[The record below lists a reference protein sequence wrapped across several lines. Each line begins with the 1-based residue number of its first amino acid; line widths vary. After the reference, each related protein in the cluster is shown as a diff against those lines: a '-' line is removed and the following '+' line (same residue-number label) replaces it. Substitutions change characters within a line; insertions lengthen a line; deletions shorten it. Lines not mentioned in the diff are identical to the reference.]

1 MRYESEHKPK
11 IRERIV
17 KEAAKAIRA
26 KGPLQV
32 SVAGVMSKAGLTH
45 GGFYAH
51 FASKDALIEAA
62 IQQMFN
68 QVMHRWDKDNQ
79 GLSAPQQLAG
89 YIDFYLSPW
98 HRDNRSQGCPVSA
111 LASEAP
117 RMTAPCQAEFA
128 RGIERIR
135 GMIIRQLTE
144 MGVEDPQTTA
154 VSVSSELMGSLSLAR
169 CEPDRQ
175 ASDALLHSAKEN
187 LKARLHLPAQNIPAQ

>member
-62 IQQMFN
+62 IAQMFN
-68 QVMHRWDKDNQ
+68 QVMARWDKDNQ
-79 GLSAPQQLAG
+79 GLTAQQQLAG

-98 HRDNRSQGCPVSA
+98 HRDNRAQGCPVSA
-111 LASEAP
+111 LASETP
-117 RMTAPCQAEFA
+117 RMPAACQAEFA

-135 GMIIRQLTE
+135 GMILRQLTE
-144 MGVEDPQTTA
+144 MGVEDPHTTA
-154 VSVSSELMGSLSLAR
+154 ISVSAELMGSLSLAR
-169 CEPDRQ
+169 CEPDRE
-175 ASDALLHSAKEN
+175 ASDALLESARKTV
-187 LKARLHLPAQNIPAQ
+187 KARLNLPEE

>member
-62 IQQMFN
+62 IAQMFN
-68 QVMHRWDKDNQ
+68 QVMARWDKDNQ
-79 GLSAPQQLAG
+79 GLTAQQQLAG

-98 HRDNRSQGCPVSA
+98 HRDNRAQGCPVSA
-111 LASEAP
+111 LASETP
-117 RMTAPCQAEFA
+117 RMPAACQAEFA

-135 GMIIRQLTE
+135 WMIFRQLTE
-144 MGVEDPQTTA
+144 MGVGDPKTTA
-154 VSVSSELMGSLSLAR
+154 ISVSAELMGSLSLAR
-169 CEPDRQ
+169 CEPDRK
-175 ASDALLHSAKEN
+175 ASDALLESARKTV
-187 LKARLHLPAQNIPAQ
+187 KARLNLPEE

>member
-62 IQQMFN
+62 ITQMFN
-68 QVMHRWDKDNQ
+68 QVMARWDKDNQ
-79 GLSAPQQLAG
+79 GLTAQQQLAG

-98 HRDNRSQGCPVSA
+98 HRDNRAQGCPVSA
-111 LASEAP
+111 LASETP
-117 RMTAPCQAEFA
+117 RMPAACQAEFA

-135 GMIIRQLTE
+135 GMILRQLTE
-144 MGVEDPQTTA
+144 MGVEDPHTTA
-154 VSVSSELMGSLSLAR
+154 ISVSAELMGSLSLAR
-169 CEPDRQ
+169 CEPDRE
-175 ASDALLHSAKEN
+175 ASDALLESARKTV
-187 LKARLHLPAQNIPAQ
+187 KARLNLPEE

>member
-26 KGPLQV
+26 KGPQQV

-51 FASKDALIEAA
+51 FASKDALIVAA
-62 IQQMFN
+62 IEQMFN
-68 QVMHRWDKDNQ
+68 QVMTRWDKDNQ
-79 GLSAPQQLAG
+79 GLSAAGQLSG

-98 HRDNRSQGCPVSA
+98 HRDNRAQGCPVSA
-111 LASEAP
+111 LASETP
-117 RMTAPCQAEFA
+117 RMPAPCQAEFA
-128 RGIERIR
+128 RGIDRIR
-135 GMIIRQLTE
+135 GMIVRQLTE
-144 MGVEDPQTTA
+144 MGVENPLTA
-154 VSVSSELMGSLSLAR
+154 AISLSAELMGSLSLAR

-175 ASDALLHSAKEN
+175 ISDALLESARN
-187 LKARLHLPAQNIPAQ
+187 QLKARLNLIESA

>member
-26 KGPLQV
+26 KGPMQV

-51 FASKDALIEAA
+51 FASKEALIEAA
-62 IQQMFN
+62 IEQMFN
-68 QVMHRWDKDNQ
+68 QVMLRWEKNNQ
-79 GLSAPQQLAG
+79 GLTAQQQLAG

-98 HRDNRSQGCPVSA
+98 HRDNRAQGCPVSA
-111 LASEAP
+111 LASETP
-117 RMTAPCQAEFA
+117 RMSVPCQAEFA

-135 GMIIRQLTE
+135 GMIIRHLSE
-144 MGVEDPQTTA
+144 MGVENPQTA
-154 VSVSSELMGSLSLAR
+154 AISVSAELMGSLSLAR
-169 CEPDRQ
+169 CEPDRE
-175 ASDALLHSAKEN
+175 ASEALLEHARKTI
-187 LKARLHLPAQNIPAQ
+187 KARLNLPEE

>member
-62 IQQMFN
+62 IAQMFN
-68 QVMHRWDKDNQ
+68 QVMARWDKDNQ
-79 GLSAPQQLAG
+79 GLTAQQQLAG

-98 HRDNRSQGCPVSA
+98 HRDNRAQGCPVSA
-111 LASEAP
+111 LASETP
-117 RMTAPCQAEFA
+117 RMPAACQAEFA

-135 GMIIRQLTE
+135 GMILRQLTE
-144 MGVEDPQTTA
+144 MGVEDPHTTA
-154 VSVSSELMGSLSLAR
+154 ISVSAELMGSLSLAR
-169 CEPDRQ
+169 CEPDRE
-175 ASDALLHSAKEN
+175 ASDALLEN
-187 LKARLHLPAQNIPAQ
+187 ARKTVKARLNLPEE

>member
-62 IQQMFN
+62 IAQMFN
-68 QVMHRWDKDNQ
+68 QVMARWDKDNQ
-79 GLSAPQQLAG
+79 GLTAQQQLAG

-98 HRDNRSQGCPVSA
+98 HRDNRAQGCPVSA
-111 LASEAP
+111 LASETP
-117 RMTAPCQAEFA
+117 RMPAACQAEFA

-135 GMIIRQLTE
+135 GMILRQLTE
-144 MGVEDPQTTA
+144 MGVGDPKTTA
-154 VSVSSELMGSLSLAR
+154 ISVSAELMGSLSLAR
-169 CEPDRQ
+169 CEPDRE
-175 ASDALLHSAKEN
+175 ASDALLEN
-187 LKARLHLPAQNIPAQ
+187 ARKTVKARLNLPEE

>member
-26 KGPLQV
+26 KGPGQV

-51 FASKDALIEAA
+51 FASKDALIVAA
-62 IQQMFN
+62 IEQMFN
-68 QVMHRWDKDNQ
+68 QVMARWDKDNQ
-79 GLSAPQQLAG
+79 GLNAAQQLAG

-98 HRDNRSQGCPVSA
+98 HRDNRALGCPVSA
-111 LASEAP
+111 LASETP
-117 RMTAPCQAEFA
+117 RLPAPCQAEFA
-128 RGIERIR
+128 RGIDRIR
-135 GMIIRQLTE
+135 GMIVRQLTE
-144 MGVEDPQTTA
+144 MGAEDPLSTA
-154 VSVSSELMGSLSLAR
+154 ISVSAELMGSLSLAR

-175 ASDALLHSAKEN
+175 VSDVLLERARDLLKTRLNLIESA
-187 LKARLHLPAQNIPAQ
+187 

>member
-51 FASKDALIEAA
+51 FASKEALLEAA
-62 IQQMFN
+62 IEQMFN
-68 QVMHRWDKDNQ
+68 QVMLRWEKNNQ
-79 GLSAPQQLAG
+79 GLAAPQQLAA

-98 HRDNRSQGCPVSA
+98 HRDNRAQGCPVSA
-111 LASEAP
+111 LASETP
-117 RMTAPCQAEFA
+117 RMSAPCQAEFA

-135 GMIIRQLTE
+135 AMIIRQLTE
-144 MGVEDPQTTA
+144 MGVDDPQTA
-154 VSVSSELMGSLSLAR
+154 AISVSAELMGSLSLAR
-169 CEPDRQ
+169 CEPDREI
-175 ASDALLHSAKEN
+175 SDALLESAKKALKRRLN
-187 LKARLHLPAQNIPAQ
+187 LSDE

>member
-68 QVMHRWDKDNQ
+68 QVMLRWEKNNQ
-79 GLSAPQQLAG
+79 GLTAQQQLAG

-98 HRDNRSQGCPVSA
+98 HRDNRAQGCPVSA
-111 LASEAP
+111 LASETP
-117 RMTAPCQAEFA
+117 RMSAPCQAEFA

-169 CEPDRQ
+169 CEPDRE
-175 ASDALLHSAKEN
+175 ASDAMLESAKKALMVRLN
-187 LKARLHLPAQNIPAQ
+187 LPEE

>member
-26 KGPLQV
+26 KGPMQV

-51 FASKDALIEAA
+51 FASKEALIEAA
-62 IQQMFN
+62 IEQMFN
-68 QVMHRWDKDNQ
+68 QVMLRWEKNNQ
-79 GLSAPQQLAG
+79 GLTAQQQLAG

-98 HRDNRSQGCPVSA
+98 HRDNRAQGCPVSA
-111 LASEAP
+111 LASETP
-117 RMTAPCQAEFA
+117 RMSVPCQAEFA

-135 GMIIRQLTE
+135 GMIIRQLSE
-144 MGVEDPQTTA
+144 MGVENPQTA
-154 VSVSSELMGSLSLAR
+154 AISVSAELMGSLSLAR
-169 CEPDRQ
+169 CEPDRE
-175 ASDALLHSAKEN
+175 ASEALLEHARKTI
-187 LKARLHLPAQNIPAQ
+187 KARLNLPEE

>member
-62 IQQMFN
+62 IEQMFN
-68 QVMHRWDKDNQ
+68 QVMARWDKDNQ
-79 GLSAPQQLAG
+79 GLTAKQQLAG

-98 HRDNRSQGCPVSA
+98 HRDNRAQGCPVSA
-111 LASEAP
+111 LASETP
-117 RMTAPCQAEFA
+117 RMPAPCQAEFA

-144 MGVEDPQTTA
+144 MGVEDPQTLA
-154 VSVSSELMGSLSLAR
+154 ISISAELMGSLSLAR

-175 ASDALLHSAKEN
+175 VSDALLERAKTS
-187 LKARLHLPAQNIPAQ
+187 LKARLNLQEE

>member
-51 FASKDALIEAA
+51 FASKEALIEAA
-62 IQQMFN
+62 IEQMFN
-68 QVMHRWDKDNQ
+68 QVMTRWDKNNQ
-79 GLSAPQQLAG
+79 GLTAPQQLAG

-98 HRDNRSQGCPVSA
+98 HRDNRAQGCPVSA
-111 LASEAP
+111 LASETP
-117 RMTAPCQAEFA
+117 RMSLPCQAEFA
-128 RGIERIR
+128 RGIGRIR

-144 MGVEDPQTTA
+144 MGVDDPQTAA

-175 ASDALLHSAKEN
+175 ISDALLEN
-187 LKARLHLPAQNIPAQ
+187 ARQTLKRRLDLPEE

>member
-26 KGPLQV
+26 KGPMQV

-51 FASKDALIEAA
+51 FASKEALIEAA
-62 IQQMFN
+62 IEQMFN
-68 QVMHRWDKDNQ
+68 QVMLRWEKNNQ
-79 GLSAPQQLAG
+79 GLTAQQQLAG

-98 HRDNRSQGCPVSA
+98 HRDNRAQGCPVSA
-111 LASEAP
+111 LASETP
-117 RMTAPCQAEFA
+117 RMSVPCQAEFA

-135 GMIIRQLTE
+135 GMIICQLSE
-144 MGVEDPQTTA
+144 MGVENPQTA
-154 VSVSSELMGSLSLAR
+154 AISVSAELMGSLSLAR
-169 CEPDRQ
+169 CEPDRE
-175 ASDALLHSAKEN
+175 ASEALLEHARKTI
-187 LKARLHLPAQNIPAQ
+187 KARLNLPEE

>member
-62 IQQMFN
+62 IAQMFN
-68 QVMHRWDKDNQ
+68 QVMARWDKDNQ
-79 GLSAPQQLAG
+79 GLTAQQQLAG

-98 HRDNRSQGCPVSA
+98 HRDNRAQGCPVSA
-111 LASEAP
+111 LASETP
-117 RMTAPCQAEFA
+117 RMPAACQAEFA
-128 RGIERIR
+128 RGIERIS
-135 GMIIRQLTE
+135 GMIFRQLTE
-144 MGVEDPQTTA
+144 MGVGDPKTTA
-154 VSVSSELMGSLSLAR
+154 ISVSAELMGSLSLAR
-169 CEPDRQ
+169 CEPDRK
-175 ASDALLHSAKEN
+175 ASDALLESARKTV
-187 LKARLHLPAQNIPAQ
+187 KARLNLPEE

>member
-26 KGPLQV
+26 KGPMQV

-51 FASKDALIEAA
+51 FASKEALIEAA
-62 IQQMFN
+62 IEQMFN
-68 QVMHRWDKDNQ
+68 QVMLRWEKNNQ
-79 GLSAPQQLAG
+79 GLTAQQQLAG

-98 HRDNRSQGCPVSA
+98 HRDNRAQGCPVSA
-111 LASEAP
+111 LASETP
-117 RMTAPCQAEFA
+117 RMSVPCQAEFA

-135 GMIIRQLTE
+135 GMIIRQLSE
-144 MGVEDPQTTA
+144 MGVENPQTA
-154 VSVSSELMGSLSLAR
+154 AISVSAELMGSLSLAR
-169 CEPDRQ
+169 CEPDRE
-175 ASDALLHSAKEN
+175 ASEALLDHARKTI
-187 LKARLHLPAQNIPAQ
+187 KARLNLPEE

>member
-26 KGPLQV
+26 KGPMQV

-51 FASKDALIEAA
+51 FASKEALIEAA
-62 IQQMFN
+62 IEQMFN
-68 QVMHRWDKDNQ
+68 QVMLRWEKNNQ
-79 GLSAPQQLAG
+79 GLTAQQQLAG

-98 HRDNRSQGCPVSA
+98 HRDNRAQGCAVSA
-111 LASEAP
+111 LASETP
-117 RMTAPCQAEFA
+117 RMSVPCQAEFA

-135 GMIIRQLTE
+135 GMILRQLTE
-144 MGVEDPQTTA
+144 MGVGDPKTTA
-154 VSVSSELMGSLSLAR
+154 ISVSAELMGSLSLAR
-169 CEPDRQ
+169 CEPDRE
-175 ASDALLHSAKEN
+175 ASEALLEHARKTI
-187 LKARLHLPAQNIPAQ
+187 KARLNLPEE

>member
-17 KEAAKAIRA
+17 KGAAKAIRA

-68 QVMHRWDKDNQ
+68 QVMLRWEKNNQ
-79 GLSAPQQLAG
+79 GLTAQQQLAG

-98 HRDNRSQGCPVSA
+98 HRDNRAQGCPVSA
-111 LASEAP
+111 LASETP
-117 RMTAPCQAEFA
+117 RMSAPCQAEFA

-135 GMIIRQLTE
+135 SMIIRQLTE

-169 CEPDRQ
+169 CEPDRE
-175 ASDALLHSAKEN
+175 ASDALLESAKKA
-187 LKARLHLPAQNIPAQ
+187 LMARLNLPEE

>member
-62 IQQMFN
+62 IAQMFN
-68 QVMHRWDKDNQ
+68 QVMARWDKDNQ
-79 GLSAPQQLAG
+79 GLTAQQQLAG

-98 HRDNRSQGCPVSA
+98 HRDNRAQGCPVSA
-111 LASEAP
+111 LASETP
-117 RMTAPCQAEFA
+117 RMPAACQAEFA

-135 GMIIRQLTE
+135 GMIFRQLTE
-144 MGVEDPQTTA
+144 MGVGDPKTTA
-154 VSVSSELMGSLSLAR
+154 ISVSAELMGSLSLAR
-169 CEPDRQ
+169 CEPDRK
-175 ASDALLHSAKEN
+175 ASDALLESARKTVKAQLN
-187 LKARLHLPAQNIPAQ
+187 LPEE

>member
-32 SVAGVMSKAGLTH
+32 SVAGVMRKAGLTH

-62 IQQMFN
+62 IAQMFN
-68 QVMHRWDKDNQ
+68 QVMARWDKDNQ
-79 GLSAPQQLAG
+79 GLTAQQQLAG

-98 HRDNRSQGCPVSA
+98 HRDNRAQGCPVSA
-111 LASEAP
+111 LASEKP
-117 RMTAPCQAEFA
+117 RMPAACQAEFA

-135 GMIIRQLTE
+135 GMILRQLTE
-144 MGVEDPQTTA
+144 MGVEDPHTTA
-154 VSVSSELMGSLSLAR
+154 ISVSAELMGSLSLAR
-169 CEPDRQ
+169 CEPDRE
-175 ASDALLHSAKEN
+175 ASDALLESARKTV
-187 LKARLHLPAQNIPAQ
+187 KARLNLPEE

>member
-62 IQQMFN
+62 ITQMFN
-68 QVMHRWDKDNQ
+68 QVMARWDKDNQ
-79 GLSAPQQLAG
+79 GLTAQQQLAG

-98 HRDNRSQGCPVSA
+98 HRDNRAQGCPVSA
-111 LASEAP
+111 LASETP
-117 RMTAPCQAEFA
+117 RMPAACQAEFA

-135 GMIIRQLTE
+135 GMILRQLTE
-144 MGVEDPQTTA
+144 MGVEDPHTTA
-154 VSVSSELMGSLSLAR
+154 ISVSAELMGSLSLAR
-169 CEPDRQ
+169 CEPDRK
-175 ASDALLHSAKEN
+175 ASDALLESARKTV
-187 LKARLHLPAQNIPAQ
+187 KARLNLPEE

>member
-62 IQQMFN
+62 ITQMFN
-68 QVMHRWDKDNQ
+68 QVMARWDKDNQ
-79 GLSAPQQLAG
+79 GLTAQQQLAG

-98 HRDNRSQGCPVSA
+98 HRDNRAQGCPVSA
-111 LASEAP
+111 LASETP
-117 RMTAPCQAEFA
+117 RMPAACQAEFA

-135 GMIIRQLTE
+135 GMILRQLTE
-144 MGVEDPQTTA
+144 MGVGDPKTTA
-154 VSVSSELMGSLSLAR
+154 ISVSAELMGSLSLAR
-169 CEPDRQ
+169 CEPDRE
-175 ASDALLHSAKEN
+175 ASDALLEN
-187 LKARLHLPAQNIPAQ
+187 ARKTVKARLNLPEE

>member
-51 FASKDALIEAA
+51 FASKEALIEAA
-62 IQQMFN
+62 IEQMFN
-68 QVMHRWDKDNQ
+68 QVMLRWEKNNQ
-79 GLSAPQQLAG
+79 GLAAPQQLAG
-89 YIDFYLSPW
+89 YIDFYLSAW
-98 HRDNRSQGCPVSA
+98 HRDNRAQGCPVSA
-111 LASEAP
+111 LASETP
-117 RMTAPCQAEFA
+117 RMSAPCQAEFA

-135 GMIIRQLTE
+135 GMMIFQLKE
-144 MGVEDPQTTA
+144 MGVDDPQTA
-154 VSVSSELMGSLSLAR
+154 AISVSAELMGSLSLAR

-175 ASDALLHSAKEN
+175 ISDALLESAKKTLKTRLN
-187 LKARLHLPAQNIPAQ
+187 LAEE

>member
-68 QVMHRWDKDNQ
+68 QVMLRWEKNNQ
-79 GLSAPQQLAG
+79 GLTAQQQLAG

-98 HRDNRSQGCPVSA
+98 HRDNRAQGCPVSA
-111 LASEAP
+111 LASETP
-117 RMTAPCQAEFA
+117 RMSAPCQAEFA

-169 CEPDRQ
+169 CEPDRE
-175 ASDALLHSAKEN
+175 ASDALLESAKKA
-187 LKARLHLPAQNIPAQ
+187 LMARLNLPEE

>member
-51 FASKDALIEAA
+51 FASKEALIEAA
-62 IQQMFN
+62 IEQMFN
-68 QVMHRWDKDNQ
+68 QVMLRWEKKNQ
-79 GLSAPQQLAG
+79 GLAAPEQLAG

-98 HRDNRSQGCPVSA
+98 HRDNRAQGCPVSA
-111 LASEAP
+111 LASETP
-117 RMTAPCQAEFA
+117 RMPAPCQVEFA

-144 MGVEDPQTTA
+144 IGVDDPQTTA
-154 VSVSSELMGSLSLAR
+154 ISVSAELMGSLSLAR

-175 ASDALLHSAKEN
+175 ISDALLESARKA
-187 LKARLHLPAQNIPAQ
+187 LKTRLDLSDE

>member
-62 IQQMFN
+62 ITQMFN
-68 QVMHRWDKDNQ
+68 QVMARWDKDNQ
-79 GLSAPQQLAG
+79 GLTAQQQLAG

-98 HRDNRSQGCPVSA
+98 HRDNRAQGCPVSA
-111 LASEAP
+111 LASETP
-117 RMTAPCQAEFA
+117 RMPAACQAEFA

-135 GMIIRQLTE
+135 GMILRQLTE
-144 MGVEDPQTTA
+144 MGVEDPHTTA
-154 VSVSSELMGSLSLAR
+154 ISVSAELMGSLSLAR
-169 CEPDRQ
+169 CEPDRE
-175 ASDALLHSAKEN
+175 ASDALLEN
-187 LKARLHLPAQNIPAQ
+187 ARKTVKARLNLPEE

>member
-62 IQQMFN
+62 ITQMFN
-68 QVMHRWDKDNQ
+68 QVMARWDKDNQ
-79 GLSAPQQLAG
+79 GLTAQQQLAG

-98 HRDNRSQGCPVSA
+98 HRDNRAQGCPVSA
-111 LASEAP
+111 LASETP
-117 RMTAPCQAEFA
+117 RMPAACQAEFA

-135 GMIIRQLTE
+135 GMILRQLTE
-144 MGVEDPQTTA
+144 MGVEDPHTTA
-154 VSVSSELMGSLSLAR
+154 ISVSAELMGSLSLAR
-169 CEPDRQ
+169 CEPDRE
-175 ASDALLHSAKEN
+175 ASDALLGNARKTV
-187 LKARLHLPAQNIPAQ
+187 KARLNLPEE